1 MKKVLFSKEIQ
12 SAALDLLV
20 GKIEPVILPDNSEET
35 AKQLVKDVE
44 GIILRTNIRVTR
56 ELMDAAPNLKIISRT
71 GVGVDNV
78 DVEAATEKGIM
89 VCNTPGVNAISVAE
103 QTIALILGVAKQLR
117 IMDKGVREGNWK
129 IRNASMAMD
138 IDGKTLGL
146 VGVGQIGSL
155 VGKKCRLAFNMK
167 VIAYDPYV
175 QQAEGIE
182 LRSTLDEVFSQA
194 DIVSI
199 HVPYMKETHH
209 LVNAGL
215 LSLMKPEA
223 CLINTSRGAV
233 VDEKALVEAL
243 EKKSIAG
250 AGLDV
255 FEEEPPSVNNPIL
268 RFDNVITT
276 PHSAA
281 LSRECELKV
290 AMTAAQAVVDYAEGR
305 QPKYVYNKKALQLE

>member
-1 MKKVLFSKEIQ
+1 MKKVLLSKAIQ
-12 SAALDLLV
+12 PAAMDILA
-20 GKIEPVILPDNSEET
+20 GKVEPIILPDNSEET
-35 AKQLVKDVE
+35 AKQMVKDVE
-44 GIILRTNIRVTR
+44 GIILRTNIKVTR
-56 ELMDAAPNLKIISRT
+56 EIMDAAPHLKVISRT

-78 DVEAATEKGIM
+78 DVEAATEKGIL
-89 VCNTPGVNAISVAE
+89 VCNTPGVNANSVAE

-129 IRNASMAMD
+129 IRNSSIAMD
-138 IDGKTLGL
+138 VDGKTLGL
-146 VGVGQIGSL
+146 VGVGRIGSL
-155 VGKKCRLAFNMK
+155 VGQKCRLAFNMK

-175 QQAEGIE
+175 TQAEGITM
-182 LRSTLDEVFSQA
+182 RSSLDGVFSQA

-209 LVNAGL
+209 LVNARL
-215 LSLMKPEA
+215 LSLMKPDS

-233 VDEKALVEAL
+233 ADEKALIEAL

-255 FEEEPPSVNNPIL
+255 FEEEPPSPDNPL
-268 RFDNVITT
+268 FKLDNVVCT

-290 AMTAAQAVVDYAEGR
+290 AMTAAQAVVDYAEGN
-305 QPKYVYNKKALQLE
+305 QPMYVYNKKELRFK